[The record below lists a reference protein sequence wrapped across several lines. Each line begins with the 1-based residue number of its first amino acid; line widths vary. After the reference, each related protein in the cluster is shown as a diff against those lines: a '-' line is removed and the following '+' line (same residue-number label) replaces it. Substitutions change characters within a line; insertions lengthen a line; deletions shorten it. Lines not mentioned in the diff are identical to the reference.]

1 MEGIALKAFYP
12 LTHLI
17 LTIAYE
23 GSKNGNNSNPPY
35 WVIVRTG

>member
-23 GSKNGNNSNPPY
+23 GSKMEIIAIHLIGLL
-35 WVIVRTG
+35 